1 VLGVTNCNAP
11 SSLTISNMKI
21 REILFPAAKIIIVL
35 VSIIL
40 VVFLVKY
47 LYQILNNILE
57 TKPLVLEGKVISFE
71 IEKLEKFISRLG
83 IEMGE

>member
-1 VLGVTNCNAP
+1 
-11 SSLTISNMKI
+11 MKI

>member
-1 VLGVTNCNAP
+1 
-11 SSLTISNMKI
+11 MKKIEI
-21 REILFPAAKIIIVL
+21 REILFPAVKIIIVL

-47 LYQILNNILE
+47 LYQILDSILE
-57 TKPLVLEGKVISFE
+57 IKPIVLEGKVISFE

-83 IEMGE
+83 IEDFVQNYQAEPQ

>member
-1 VLGVTNCNAP
+1 
-11 SSLTISNMKI
+11 MKKIEI